1 MSIIVQKFGG
11 SSVADKEK
19 LINVSNIISKAYD
32 EGNQIVV
39 VVSAQGKTTDGLVKK
54 AEEITNIPNKRE
66 MDVLLSTG
74 EQITISLLAMTLQQM
89 GKKAISFT
97 GWQIPIITDENN
109 GNAKIKY
116 IDDKTIKNK
125 LDEGYIVIVAGFQG
139 IDEECNITTLG
150 RGGSDTTAVALS
162 VALKA
167 DKCEIYTDVDG
178 VFTCDPRIV
187 KNVQKIDE
195 ITYDDMLELAS
206 SGAKVL
212 HNRCVEIAKK
222 YNVEIDVKSSMEEG
236 TGGTK
241 VKDGNYIEEMVIRGV
256 TKQDN
261 IARIAIFGVENKLGK
276 TYEIFNMLA
285 KENISVDIITQ
296 ASGEHYQKD
305 IFFTTS
311 LNNLKKSLE
320 ILKANKDAIGAKEI
334 LHREDLSKVSIV
346 GVGMTYNPG
355 VAAKMFEALYEN
367 NINMHMVTT
376 SEVKISVLVNK
387 EDVDMA
393 VRVIHDKFFK

>member
-19 LINVSNIISKAYD
+19 LMNVANIISKTYD
-32 EGNQIVV
+32 EGNQVVV
-39 VVSAQGKTTDGLVKK
+39 VVSAQGKTTDSLVKK
-54 AEEITNIPNKRE
+54 AEEITNMPNKRE

-222 YNVEIDVKSSMEEG
+222 YNVEVDVKSSMEEG
-236 TGGTK
+236 TGTV
-241 VKDGNYIEEMVIRGV
+241 VKDGSYLEDMVIRGV
-256 TKQDN
+256 AKQDN

-296 ASGEHYQKD
+296 PSGEHFQKD

-311 LNNLKKSLE
+311 LNNLKKALE
-320 ILKANKDAIGAKEI
+320 ILKANKELIGAKEI
-334 LHREDLSKVSIV
+334 LHREDLSKVSVI
-346 GVGMTYNPG
+346 GVGMTNRPG

-387 EDVDMA
+387 EDADMA
-393 VRVIHDKFFK
+393 VRAIHEKFFN

>member
-1 MSIIVQKFGG
+1 MNTIVQKFGG
-11 SSVADKEK
+11 SSVADKDK
-19 LINVSNIISKAYD
+19 LINVANIISKTYD
-32 EGNQIVV
+32 EGNRVVV

-54 AEEITNIPNKRE
+54 SEEITSMPNKRE

-74 EQITISLLAMTLQQM
+74 EQITISLLCMTLEKM

-97 GWQIPIITDENN
+97 GWQVPIITDDNY
-109 GNAKIKY
+109 GNARIKY
-116 IDDKTIKNK
+116 IDDKLINEK
-125 LDEGYIVIVAGFQG
+125 LEQGYIVIVAGFQG
-139 IDEECNITTLG
+139 INLENNITTLG
-150 RGGSDTTAVALS
+150 RGGSDTTAVALAVS
-162 VALKA
+162 LKA

-178 VFTCDPRIV
+178 VFTCDPKIV
-187 KNVQKIDE
+187 KNVQKINE

-222 YNVEIDVKSSMEEG
+222 YNMQIDVKSSMEEG
-236 TGGTK
+236 SGTI
-241 VKDGNYIEEMVIRGV
+241 VKDGSYLEDMVIRGV
-256 TKQDN
+256 AKQDN
-261 IARIAIFGVENKLGK
+261 IARIAVFGVENKLGK
-276 TYEIFNMLA
+276 TYKIFDMLA

-311 LNNLKKSLE
+311 LNNLKKAMD
-320 ILKANKDAIGAKEI
+320 ILKENKEEIGAKEI
-334 LHREDLSKVSIV
+334 LYREDLSKVSII
-346 GVGMTYNPG
+346 GVGMTNNPG

-367 NINMHMVTT
+367 NINMHMITT

-387 EDVDMA
+387 EDADIA
-393 VRVIHDKFFK
+393 VRVIHDKFFN

>member
-19 LINVSNIISKAYD
+19 LMNVANIISKTYD
-32 EGNQIVV
+32 EGNQVVV
-39 VVSAQGKTTDGLVKK
+39 VVSAQGKTTDSLVKK
-54 AEEITNIPNKRE
+54 AEEITNMPNKRE
-66 MDVLLSTG
+66 IDVLLSTG
-74 EQITISLLAMTLQQM
+74 EQITISLLAITLEKM
-89 GKKAISFT
+89 GKKSISFT
-97 GWQIPIITDENN
+97 GWQIPIITDNNN

-116 IDDKTIKNK
+116 IDDKTIHDK
-125 LDEGYIVIVAGFQG
+125 LNEGYIVIVAGFQG
-139 IDEECNITTLG
+139 IDSNCNITTLG

-167 DKCEIYTDVDG
+167 NKCEIYTDVDG

-222 YNVEIDVKSSMEEG
+222 YNIEVDVKSSMEEG
-236 TGGTK
+236 TGTV
-241 VKDGNYIEEMVIRGV
+241 VKDGSYLEDMVIRGV
-256 TKQDN
+256 AKQDN

-296 ASGEHYQKD
+296 PSGEHFQKD

-311 LNNLKKSLE
+311 LNNLKKALE
-320 ILKANKDAIGAKEI
+320 ILKANKELIGAKEI
-334 LHREDLSKVSIV
+334 LHREDLSKVSVI
-346 GVGMTYNPG
+346 GVGMTNRPG

-387 EDVDMA
+387 EDADMA
-393 VRVIHDKFFK
+393 VRAIHEKFFN